1 MSGNFTCWLFRK
13 YSPVHWLT
21 LIKQRR
27 FFVTDSLCNTYGH
40 KHNILTSLGSCLGQ
54 RFLGSCLPI
63 PRKYG
68 HRFLGNSKWPKSWN
82 FYDIGA
88 AKFPCGFH
96 KSCVFST
103 QNHCHGQFSRKFSS
117 SRNHYQQ
124 RNRTTATYTI
134 ALVIVVLG
142 ASYAAVPLYRIFCQA
157 SGLGG
162 TVQQSDAGEKI
173 KNMTTRKERLL
184 TVRFNADKSAT
195 MQWSFKPQQPEVK
208 VYPGETAL
216 AFYTAKNP
224 TDVPITGISTYNVIP
239 FEAGQY
245 FNKIQCFC
253 FEEQRLN
260 PHEQVD
266 MPVFFYIDPEFLD
279 DPALYKVDTITLS
292 YTFFQAKEAHDLG
305 I

>member
-1 MSGNFTCWLFRK
+1 MSKVISCGNFYCVS
-13 YSPVHWLT
+13 SPNQT
-21 LIKQRR
+21 IKT
-27 FFVTDSLCNTYGH
+27 VTAA
-40 KHNILTSLGSCLGQ
+40 GSGVAPNMLRMLQGQ
-54 RFLGSCLPI
+54 RTLYCPRLTRQLMTYNIKALNSIQYTRMPCCWTFYRLRLGLWSNIRPAT
-63 PRKYG
+63 PKYG
-68 HRFLGNSKWPKSWN
+68 LEANLFALTGINHGLSRNLSSF
-82 FYDIGA
+82 
-88 AKFPCGFH
+88 
-96 KSCVFST
+96 
-103 QNHCHGQFSRKFSS
+103 QNHYNQK
-117 SRNHYQQ
+117 NK
-124 RNRTTATYTI
+124 TTAIYII
-134 ALVIVVLG
+134 ALITVVLG
-142 ASYAAVPLYRIFCQA
+142 GSYAAVPLYRIFCQA

-162 TVQQSDAGEKI
+162 TVQQVDAGEKI
-173 KNMTTRKERLL
+173 KNMTAKKERLV

-260 PHEQVD
+260 PHEKVD
-266 MPVFFYIDPEFLD
+266 MPVFFYIDPEFLE
-279 DPALYKVDTITLS
+279 DPALYKVDTIILS